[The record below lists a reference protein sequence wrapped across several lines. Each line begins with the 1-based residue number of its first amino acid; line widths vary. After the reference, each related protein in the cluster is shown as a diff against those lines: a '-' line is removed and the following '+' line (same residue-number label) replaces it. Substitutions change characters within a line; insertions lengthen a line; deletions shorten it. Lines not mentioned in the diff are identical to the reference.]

1 MERYDSYKDSG
12 VKWLGEIPSHWEIM
26 PGLAILKENKTKN
39 TDLLEKTVL
48 SLSYGKIVIKKDID
62 EGLVPADY
70 KGYQIVHP
78 GYIIIR
84 CTDLQNDKV
93 SLRTGL
99 VKDEGIITGAYLG
112 LIVDENYNSSYIHY
126 FLHSWDITKEIYR
139 HGSGLR
145 QSLSWLD
152 LRRLPILLPTR
163 EEQNEIVSYLDSAT
177 SKIDEAIA
185 QQQKMIDL
193 LNERKQIIINNA
205 VTKGLDPNVKMKP
218 SGIDWIGDI
227 PEHWEVSRFKSCS
240 FVKANLVHPQNYL
253 SYQQISPECIEK
265 NSGRLIGNKTVADAG
280 VISDNH
286 YFKKGQILYSKIRP
300 ALNKAIIAP
309 FDGLCSADMYPIE
322 TINHPNFMLY
332 VILSHYFSGQVQL
345 VVNDRVKMP
354 KINKEEL
361 GEIVVTYPPKIVEQG
376 MISSYIERE
385 LDKIQSVI
393 LKYNKQISLL
403 QERKQIII
411 NDVVTGKVKV
421 V

>member
-385 LDKIQSVI
+385 LDRIQSVI